1 MMNIKPAAN
10 RLRWGECLCVGAVD
24 QSCYS
29 GLRLNRISFEA
40 LNNEIVS
47 LASLSVQYVA
57 AAAAGTEHKS
67 GKAASVN

>member
-10 RLRWGECLCVGAVD
+10 RGEECLCVGAVD

-29 GLRLNRISFEA
+29 GLRFNRISFEA

-57 AAAAGTEHKS
+57 AAAAETAHKS